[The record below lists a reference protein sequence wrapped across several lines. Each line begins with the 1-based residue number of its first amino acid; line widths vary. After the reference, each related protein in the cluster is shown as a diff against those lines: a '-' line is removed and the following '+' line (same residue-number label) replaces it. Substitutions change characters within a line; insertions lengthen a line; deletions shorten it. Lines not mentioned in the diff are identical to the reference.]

1 MSGANL
7 RKGQSPFYGSD
18 TIALVDLNYTLVENS
33 PKWGAPKIYPFIR
46 QIEQETY
53 RQWLVD
59 FLRDKYAVLITARPQ
74 KYREATLERIKLLTG
89 WQPQE
94 VYFAEISATPPEI
107 KEDLLLRYIFPKH
120 GKNGADFLGIESN
133 PKTRAM
139 YGKYGI
145 PSQNEKRFYQDLNSR
160 QITV

>member
-59 FLRDKYAVLITARPQ
+59 FLRDKYAILITARPQ
-74 KYREATLERIKLLTG
+74 KYREATLERIKLLTD

-94 VYFAEISATPPEI
+94 AYFAEISATPPEI

-120 GKNGADFLGIESN
+120 GRNGKDYFGIESN

-139 YGKYGI
+139 YLCYNIESLRAEDFKTKI
-145 PSQNEKRFYQDLNSR
+145 ICR
-160 QITV
+160 

>member
-1 MSGANL
+1 MRQFRHSSTAM
-7 RKGQSPFYGSD
+7 KY
-18 TIALVDLNYTLVENS
+18 LVDLNYTLVGNS

-53 RQWLVD
+53 RQWVVD
-59 FLRDKYAVLITARPQ
+59 FLRDKCAILITARPIRYKEQ
-74 KYREATLERIKLLTG
+74 TLARIFSQTN

-94 VYFAEISATPPEI
+94 AYFAEISATPPDI

-120 GKNGADFLGIESN
+120 GRNGEDYFGIESN

-139 YGKYGI
+139 YLCYNIESLRAEDFKTKI
-145 PSQNEKRFYQDLNSR
+145 ICR
-160 QITV
+160 

>member
-59 FLRDKYAVLITARPQ
+59 FLRDKYAILITARPAR
-74 KYREATLERIKLLTG
+74 YREQTLERILSQTG

-94 VYFAEISATPPEI
+94 AYFAEISAPPPEI
-107 KEDLLLRYIFPKH
+107 KEHLLLNYIFPKH
-120 GKNGADFLGIESN
+120 GRNGDDFFGIESN

-139 YGKYGI
+139 YLCYNIESLRAEDFKNKI
-145 PSQNEKRFYQDLNSR
+145 ICR
-160 QITV
+160 

>member
-59 FLRDKYAVLITARPQ
+59 FLRDKYAILITARPQ

-94 VYFAEISATPPEI
+94 AYFAEISATPPEI
-107 KEDLLLRYIFPKH
+107 KEDLLLRYVFPKH
-120 GKNGADFLGIESN
+120 GRNGEDYFGIESN

-139 YGKYGI
+139 YLRYSIESLRAEDFKTKI
-145 PSQNEKRFYQDLNSR
+145 ICR
-160 QITV
+160 

>member
-1 MSGANL
+1 M
-7 RKGQSPFYGSD
+7 KY
-18 TIALVDLNYTLVENS
+18 LVDLNYTLVGNS
-33 PKWGAPKIYPFIR
+33 PKWGEPRITPFSR

-59 FLRDKYAVLITARPQ
+59 FLRDKYAILITARPNRYKEQ
-74 KYREATLERIKLLTG
+74 TLARIFSQTN

-94 VYFAEISATPPEI
+94 AYFAEISAPPPEI

-120 GKNGADFLGIESN
+120 GKNGEDFFGIESN

-139 YGKYGI
+139 YGKYGV

-160 QITV
+160 QITVW

>member
-7 RKGQSPFYGSD
+7 RKGQRPFYGSD
-18 TIALVDLNYTLVENS
+18 TIALVDLNYTLVGNS
-33 PKWGAPKIYPFIR
+33 PKWGEPRITPFSR

-59 FLRDKYAVLITARPQ
+59 FLRDKYAILITARPIRYKEQ
-74 KYREATLERIKLLTG
+74 TLARIFSQTN

-94 VYFAEISATPPEI
+94 AYFAEISAPPPEI
-107 KEDLLLRYIFPKH
+107 KEHLLLNYIFQKH
-120 GKNGADFLGIESN
+120 GKNGADFFGIESN

-145 PSQNEKRFYQDLNSR
+145 LSQSQADLQKSVN
-160 QITV
+160 IP

>member
-1 MSGANL
+1 MNGANS

-59 FLRDKYAVLITARPQ
+59 FLRDKYAILITARHQ
-74 KYREATLERIKLLTG
+74 KYREATLERIKLLTD

-94 VYFAEISATPPEI
+94 AYFAEISATPPDI

-120 GKNGADFLGIESN
+120 GRNGKDYFGIESN
-133 PKTRAM
+133 PNTRGMYLCYNIESLRAEDFKTKIICR
-139 YGKYGI
+139 
-145 PSQNEKRFYQDLNSR
+145 
-160 QITV
+160 

>member
-53 RQWLVD
+53 CQWLVD
-59 FLRDKYAVLITARPQ
+59 FLRDKYAILITARPQ
-74 KYREATLERIKLLTG
+74 KYREATLERIKLLTD

-94 VYFAEISATPPEI
+94 AYFAEISATPPEI

-120 GKNGADFLGIESN
+120 GRNGEDYFGIESN

-139 YGKYGI
+139 YLRYSIESLRAEDFKTKMI
-145 PSQNEKRFYQDLNSR
+145 CR
-160 QITV
+160 

>member
-46 QIEQETY
+46 QIEQEAY

-59 FLRDKYAVLITARPQ
+59 FLRDKYAILITARPQ

-120 GKNGADFLGIESN
+120 GRNGEDYFGIESN

-139 YGKYGI
+139 YLRYSIESLRAEDFKTKI
-145 PSQNEKRFYQDLNSR
+145 ICR
-160 QITV
+160 

>member
-46 QIEQETY
+46 QIEQEIY

-59 FLRDKYAVLITARPQ
+59 FLRDKYAILITARPQ

-120 GKNGADFLGIESN
+120 GRNGEDYFGIESN

-139 YGKYGI
+139 YLCYNIESLRAEDFKTKI
-145 PSQNEKRFYQDLNSR
+145 ICR
-160 QITV
+160 

>member
-59 FLRDKYAVLITARPQ
+59 FLRDKYAILITARPQ

-107 KEDLLLRYIFPKH
+107 KEDLLLRYVFPKH
-120 GKNGADFLGIESN
+120 GRNGEDYFGIESN

-139 YGKYGI
+139 YLRYSIESLRAEDFKTKMI
-145 PSQNEKRFYQDLNSR
+145 CR
-160 QITV
+160 

>member
-59 FLRDKYAVLITARPQ
+59 FLRDKYAILITARPQ
-74 KYREATLERIKLLTG
+74 KYREATLERIIPPLL
-89 WQPQE
+89 P
-94 VYFAEISATPPEI
+94 IS
-107 KEDLLLRYIFPKH
+107 K
-120 GKNGADFLGIESN
+120 
-133 PKTRAM
+133 KTCCCVI
-139 YGKYGI
+139 Y
-145 PSQNEKRFYQDLNSR
+145 SR
-160 QITV
+160 NTAGMERIISG

>member
-1 MSGANL
+1 M
-7 RKGQSPFYGSD
+7 RKGQTPFYGSD

-59 FLRDKYAVLITARPQ
+59 FLRDKYAILITARPQ
-74 KYREATLERIKLLTG
+74 KYREATLERIKLLTD

-94 VYFAEISATPPEI
+94 TYFAEISATPPDI

-120 GKNGADFLGIESN
+120 SRNGEDYFGIESN

-139 YGKYGI
+139 YLCYNIESLRAEDFKTKI
-145 PSQNEKRFYQDLNSR
+145 ICR
-160 QITV
+160 

>member
-1 MSGANL
+1 MNGANS

-59 FLRDKYAVLITARPQ
+59 FLRDKYAILITARPQ
-74 KYREATLERIKLLTG
+74 KYREATLERIKLLTD

-94 VYFAEISATPPEI
+94 AYFAEISATPPEI

-120 GKNGADFLGIESN
+120 GRNGEDYFGIESN

-139 YGKYGI
+139 YLRYSIESLRAEDFKTKMI
-145 PSQNEKRFYQDLNSR
+145 CR
-160 QITV
+160 

>member
-59 FLRDKYAVLITARPQ
+59 FLRDKYAILITARPQ

-94 VYFAEISATPPEI
+94 AYFAEISATPPEI

-120 GKNGADFLGIESN
+120 GRNGKDYFGIESN

-139 YGKYGI
+139 YSCYNIESLRAEDFKTKI
-145 PSQNEKRFYQDLNSR
+145 ICR
-160 QITV
+160 

>member
-33 PKWGAPKIYPFIR
+33 PKWGAPKTYPFIR

-59 FLRDKYAVLITARPQ
+59 FLRDKYAILITARPQ

-120 GKNGADFLGIESN
+120 GRNGEYYFGIESN

-139 YGKYGI
+139 YLCYNIESLRAEDFKNKMI
-145 PSQNEKRFYQDLNSR
+145 CR
-160 QITV
+160 

>member
-33 PKWGAPKIYPFIR
+33 PKWGSPKIYPFIR

-59 FLRDKYAVLITARPQ
+59 FLRDKYAILITARPQ
-74 KYREATLERIKLLTG
+74 KYREATLERIKLLTD

-94 VYFAEISATPPEI
+94 AYFAEISATPPDI

-120 GKNGADFLGIESN
+120 GRNGEDYFGIESN

-139 YGKYGI
+139 YLRYSIESLRAEDFKTKMI
-145 PSQNEKRFYQDLNSR
+145 CR
-160 QITV
+160 

>member
-59 FLRDKYAVLITARPQ
+59 FLRDKYAILITARPQ
-74 KYREATLERIKLLTG
+74 KYREATLERIKLLTD

-94 VYFAEISATPPEI
+94 AYFAEISATPPDI

-120 GKNGADFLGIESN
+120 GRNGKDYFGIESN
-133 PKTRAM
+133 PKTRGM
-139 YGKYGI
+139 YLRYNIESLRAEDFKTKMI
-145 PSQNEKRFYQDLNSR
+145 CR
-160 QITV
+160 

>member
-46 QIEQETY
+46 QIEQEAY

-59 FLRDKYAVLITARPQ
+59 FLRDKYAILITARPQ

-120 GKNGADFLGIESN
+120 GRNGKDYFGIESN

-139 YGKYGI
+139 YLCYNIESLRAEDFKTKI
-145 PSQNEKRFYQDLNSR
+145 ICR
-160 QITV
+160 

>member
-1 MSGANL
+1 M

-53 RQWLVD
+53 RRWLVD
-59 FLRDKYAVLITARPQ
+59 FLRDKYAILITARPQ
-74 KYREATLERIKLLTG
+74 KYREATLERIKLLTD

-94 VYFAEISATPPEI
+94 AYFAEISATPPDI

-120 GKNGADFLGIESN
+120 GRNGEDYFGIESN

-139 YGKYGI
+139 YLRYSIESLRAEDFKTKI
-145 PSQNEKRFYQDLNSR
+145 ICR
-160 QITV
+160 

>member
-1 MSGANL
+1 MNGANS

-46 QIEQETY
+46 QIEQERY

-59 FLRDKYAVLITARPQ
+59 FLRDKCAILITARPQ

-94 VYFAEISATPPEI
+94 AYFAEISATPPEI
-107 KEDLLLRYIFPKH
+107 KEHLLLNYTFPKH
-120 GKNGADFLGIESN
+120 GRNGDDFFGIESN
-133 PKTRAM
+133 PKTRDM
-139 YGKYGI
+139 YACYAIK
-145 PSQNEKRFYQDLNSR
+145 SLSAEAFKNSI
-160 QITV
+160 Q

>member
-1 MSGANL
+1 M
-7 RKGQSPFYGSD
+7 KY
-18 TIALVDLNYTLVENS
+18 LVDLNYTLVENS

-46 QIEQETY
+46 QIEQEAY

-59 FLRDKYAVLITARPQ
+59 FLRDKYAILITARPAR
-74 KYREATLERIKLLTG
+74 YREQTLERILSQTG

-94 VYFAEISATPPEI
+94 AYFAEISATPPEI

-120 GKNGADFLGIESN
+120 GRNGEDYFGIESN

-139 YGKYGI
+139 YLRYSIESLRAEDFKTKMI
-145 PSQNEKRFYQDLNSR
+145 CR
-160 QITV
+160 

>member
-1 MSGANL
+1 MNGANS
-7 RKGQSPFYGSD
+7 RKGQSPFYGND

-59 FLRDKYAVLITARPQ
+59 FLRDKYAILITARPQ
-74 KYREATLERIKLLTG
+74 KYREATLERIKLLTD

-94 VYFAEISATPPEI
+94 AYFAEISATPPEI

-120 GKNGADFLGIESN
+120 GRNGEDYFGIESN

-139 YGKYGI
+139 YLRYSIESLRAEDFKTKI
-145 PSQNEKRFYQDLNSR
+145 ICR
-160 QITV
+160 

>member
-59 FLRDKYAVLITARPQ
+59 FLRDKYAILITARPQ

-94 VYFAEISATPPEI
+94 AYFAEISAPPPEI
-107 KEDLLLRYIFPKH
+107 KEHLLLNYIFPKH
-120 GKNGADFLGIESN
+120 GRNGDDFFGIESN

-139 YGKYGI
+139 YLRYSIESLRAEDFKTKMI
-145 PSQNEKRFYQDLNSR
+145 CR
-160 QITV
+160 

>member
-1 MSGANL
+1 M
-7 RKGQSPFYGSD
+7 KY
-18 TIALVDLNYTLVENS
+18 LVDLNYTLVGNS
-33 PKWGAPKIYPFIR
+33 PKWGEPRITPFSR

-59 FLRDKYAVLITARPQ
+59 FLRDKYAILITARPAL
-74 KYREATLERIKLLTG
+74 YREQTLERILSQTG

-94 VYFAEISATPPEI
+94 AYFAEISATPPDI

-120 GKNGADFLGIESN
+120 GRNGKDYFGIESN

-139 YGKYGI
+139 YLCYNIESFRAEDFKTKI
-145 PSQNEKRFYQDLNSR
+145 ICR
-160 QITV
+160 

>member
-59 FLRDKYAVLITARPQ
+59 FLRDKYAILITARPQ
-74 KYREATLERIKLLTG
+74 KYREATLERIKLLSA

-94 VYFAEISATPPEI
+94 AYFAEISATPPEI

-120 GKNGADFLGIESN
+120 GRNGKDYFGIESN

-139 YGKYGI
+139 YLCYNIESLRAEDFKTKI
-145 PSQNEKRFYQDLNSR
+145 ICR
-160 QITV
+160 

>member
-1 MSGANL
+1 MNGANS

-59 FLRDKYAVLITARPQ
+59 FLRDKYAILITARPQ
-74 KYREATLERIKLLTG
+74 KYREATLERIKLLTD

-94 VYFAEISATPPEI
+94 AYFAEISAPPPEI
-107 KEDLLLRYIFPKH
+107 KEHLLLNYIFPKH
-120 GKNGADFLGIESN
+120 GRNGEDYFGIESN

-139 YGKYGI
+139 YLRYGI
-145 PSQNEKRFYQDLNSR
+145 KSLRAEDFKKQ
-160 QITV
+160 TVDKFGLT

>member
-46 QIEQETY
+46 QIEQEAY
-53 RQWLVD
+53 RRWLVD
-59 FLRDKYAVLITARPQ
+59 FLRDKCAILITARPQ

-120 GKNGADFLGIESN
+120 GRNGKDYFGIESN

-139 YGKYGI
+139 YLCYNIESLRAEDFKTKI
-145 PSQNEKRFYQDLNSR
+145 ICR
-160 QITV
+160 

>member
-1 MSGANL
+1 MG
-7 RKGQSPFYGSD
+7 
-18 TIALVDLNYTLVENS
+18 NS
-33 PKWGAPKIYPFIR
+33 PKWGEPRITPFSR

-59 FLRDKYAVLITARPQ
+59 FLRDKYAILITARPIRYKEQ
-74 KYREATLERIKLLTG
+74 TLARIFSQAN

-94 VYFAEISATPPEI
+94 SYFAEISATPPEI

-120 GKNGADFLGIESN
+120 GKNGADFFGIESN

-139 YGKYGI
+139 YGKLGI
-145 PSQNEKRFYQDLNSR
+145 DSFSTIEFKRIDKM
-160 QITV
+160 

>member
-33 PKWGAPKIYPFIR
+33 PKWGSPKIYPFIH
-46 QIEQETY
+46 QIEEERY

-59 FLRDKYAVLITARPQ
+59 FLRDKYAILITARPQ
-74 KYREATLERIKLLTG
+74 KYREATLERIKLLSA

-94 VYFAEISATPPEI
+94 AYFAEISATPPEI

-120 GKNGADFLGIESN
+120 GRNGEDYFGIESN

-139 YGKYGI
+139 YLCYNIESLRAEDFKTKI
-145 PSQNEKRFYQDLNSR
+145 ICR
-160 QITV
+160 